1 MSCWPACIEEMKLL
15 LFVCTLVFV
24 LCCERNPVTLRTT
37 SDLMMNVNTCVTDNT
52 TYAMLYIRSVCQ
64 I

>member
-15 LFVCTLVFV
+15 LFVCVVRETL
-24 LCCERNPVTLRTT
+24 PLRTT
-37 SDLMMNVNTCVTDNT
+37 SDLMMNVNTCVIDNT
-52 TYAMLYIRSVCQ
+52 TYTMLYIRSVCQ